1 MAEHRQEEYASEL
14 GTLTLEDVENQGLL
28 LYKYI
33 RGSHAYGLNV
43 PESDIDTGGV
53 YLAPMDKV
61 LGLGYD
67 YQEQVASERN
77 DDVYYEFKK
86 FMNLLMKSNPTALE
100 SLFVDDE
107 FVLYEHPII
116 TELKK
121 HRQEFITKE
130 CFNAFGGYAI
140 SQIRKARGLKKK
152 IVNPIKERLCAL
164 DFTYTFYKQGSS
176 KISNFLEYRH
186 LEQNFC
192 GLVNVPNMPDIMGVY
207 YDWANFFKYRN
218 ISKGFLTGMYYMIG
232 SEEIDTIYTVKE
244 IKRVKAL
251 PEEEQDKEYLA
262 ELEKDLDTQ
271 QYVNMM
277 KFIFDTYKLHSILDF
292 FNWYDAQV
300 PQNYTGIVHPDGSS
314 NELRAK
320 GSNAYDPNLD
330 EVMLCS
336 VAKDEIPICHIAFN
350 KNGYQQHCREYKEYK
365 EWEANRNQVRFELNR
380 DKEFD
385 RKNLCHSFRLLNMAI
400 ECAKNGEFIVNRKN
414 IDRDFLLSIRTG
426 EATYDELISKLD
438 ILYKEFEDACAKSN
452 LPDKVNVKK
461 INELLVD
468 FRKRQFAGE
477 FETKQ

>member
-1 MAEHRQEEYASEL
+1 MAEHRQEEYANAL
-14 GTLTLEDVENQGLL
+14 GTLTINDVEKEGLL

-43 PESDIDTGGV
+43 PESDMDTGGV
-53 YLAPMDKV
+53 YLAPIDKV

-77 DDVYYEFKK
+77 DDVFYEFKK

-100 SLFVDDE
+100 SLFIDDE
-107 FVLYEHPII
+107 FVIYEHPII

-121 HRQEFITKE
+121 HRHEFITKE

-164 DFTYTFYKQGSS
+164 DFAYTFYKQGSS

-192 GLVNVPNMPDIMGVY
+192 GLVNVPNMLDIMGVY

-218 ISKGFLTGMYYMIG
+218 ITKEFLTEIYKRIG
-232 SEEIDTIYTVKE
+232 NDEIDTIYTVKE
-244 IKRVKAL
+244 IKAQRAL
-251 PEEEQDKEYLA
+251 PDNERDEEYLA
-262 ELEKDLDTQ
+262 KLEKDLDTQ

-277 KFIFDTYKLHSILDF
+277 KFIFELYKLNSILDF
-292 FNWYDAQV
+292 YNWYDSQK

-320 GSNAYDPNLD
+320 GSNAYDPNVD

-336 VAKDEIPICHIAFN
+336 VAKDEKPICHIAFN

-400 ECAKNGEFIVNRKN
+400 ECAKYGEFNVNRRN

-426 EATYDELISKLD
+426 ESTYDELISKLD
-438 ILYKEFEDACAKSN
+438 VLYKEFEDACAKSK
-452 LPDKVNVKK
+452 LPDTVDVKK
-461 INELLVD
+461 INQLLVD

-477 FETKQ
+477 FN